1 MGSTYVIG
9 NFKGGVGK
17 TKTVTMLAYES
28 AVQKKRKTLVID
40 LDPQGNATSVLAKT
54 GNIKSIE
61 KNITN
66 AFNND
71 NLENEIIPIME
82 NLDLVASNTAF
93 RNLSK
98 LLIQRFPDDEL
109 KQIKYLKDLIEPI
122 KHKYDS
128 IYLDVP
134 PTISDYSD
142 NAMLAADFCIIV
154 LQTQELSLDGA
165 RTYIAYMQYLVDTY
179 DADLNVLGIIPCM
192 LKPGGR
198 VDSKILDQAKELYGN
213 NVLKTIV
220 KYQERLKVYDVQGIE
235 MNRNINGNIDM
246 WDKKAHAV
254 FLNVLEELDSHQEM
268 FTTSE

>member
-1 MGSTYVIG
+1 MGHTYVIG

-28 AVQKKRKTLVID
+28 AVVKKKKTLVID

-54 GNIKSIE
+54 GNVSSIE
-61 KNITN
+61 KNITDG
-66 AFNND
+66 FSSGSLKD
-71 NLENEIIPIME
+71 QITPIFE
-82 NLDLVASNTAF
+82 NLDLIASNTAF

-98 LLIQRFPDDEL
+98 LLLQKFPEDEL
-109 KQIKYLKDLIEPI
+109 KQINYLKDLIAPI
-122 KHKYDS
+122 KGDYDA

-165 RTYIAYMQYLVDTY
+165 QTYIAYMQYLVDNY
-179 DADLNVLGIIPCM
+179 NAELNVLGIIPCM
-192 LKPGGR
+192 LKPSGR
-198 VDSKILDQAKELYGN
+198 VDTKVLDQAKELYGG
-213 NVLKTIV
+213 NVLNTIV

-235 MNRNINGNIDM
+235 MNENVNGKIDM
-246 WDKKAHAV
+246 WDKKAHDV
-254 FLNVLEELDSHQEM
+254 FINVLDELTEHENYFIERS
-268 FTTSE
+268 